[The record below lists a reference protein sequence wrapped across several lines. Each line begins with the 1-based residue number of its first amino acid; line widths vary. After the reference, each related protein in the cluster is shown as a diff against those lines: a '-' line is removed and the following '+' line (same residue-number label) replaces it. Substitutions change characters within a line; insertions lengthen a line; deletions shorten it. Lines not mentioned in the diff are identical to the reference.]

1 MIVGDLRT
9 SHPGLEAT
17 GVGARSGVDP
27 DGDGLTVEAD
37 TGWWSRLVRPPDGSD
52 LVAYLSSD

>member
-17 GVGARSGVDP
+17 GGGARSGVDP

-37 TGWWSRLVRPPDGSD
+37 AVW
-52 LVAYLSSD
+52 